1 VVHLASCA
9 TGNSRPSYISRI
21 IFVRLGE
28 DSYRRKPS
36 ACARRAAIS
45 LIGEAMNK
53 VNIGIIGTGW
63 CGGIRAEACA
73 ASPYVSELHI
83 AEIKEER
90 LKEVAQKT
98 RPATATTDYRKLLEN
113 KNINSIII
121 SATPETTHYPMA
133 RESLLAGKHVFLEKP
148 IALELSEAD
157 ELISLAREKSLLFT
171 IGYSQRFNPK
181 FAYVK
186 RSIED
191 GTVGQPV
198 SALVSRHIT
207 RNLGNKI
214 GGRIKLSPAAME
226 ATHDIDFIL
235 WCFAPRKPIRVY
247 AQQVNKIMRPT
258 HNVPDCVWI
267 VVTLDDGCV
276 FTIGAGWVLP
286 PAYPNFSSTWI
297 EMVGTEG
304 AIMVDDTHRDVS
316 LNTMKRGIEFP
327 ISTMPGEKVAHVY
340 AGPMEAETIHF
351 LECVAMGRQPLVTAE
366 HARMVMQVYQAA
378 DISAEEGR
386 PVDILPEG
394 LRADWQAGA
403 GDSAASRRAPVIS

>member
-1 VVHLASCA
+1 M
-9 TGNSRPSYISRI
+9 
-21 IFVRLGE
+21 
-28 DSYRRKPS
+28 KP
-36 ACARRAAIS
+36 
-45 LIGEAMNK
+45 

-63 CGGIRAEACA
+63 CGGIRAETCA
-73 ASPYVSELHI
+73 SSPYVSALHL
-83 AEIKEER
+83 AEIKPER
-90 LKEVAQKT
+90 LMEVAGTT
-98 RPATATTDYRKLLEN
+98 RPATTTNDYRTLLDNRE
-113 KNINSIII
+113 IDAVII

-133 RESLLAGKHVFLEKP
+133 KESLLAGKHVFLEKP

-157 ELISLAREKSLLFT
+157 DLIALARSKKLLFT

-191 GTVGQPV
+191 GTIGQPV
-198 SALVSRHIT
+198 SALISRHIT

-226 ATHDIDFIL
+226 ATHDIDFVL
-235 WCFAPRKPIRVY
+235 WCFAPRRPVRVY
-247 AQQVNKIMRPT
+247 AQEVRKIMQST

-267 VVTLDDGCV
+267 IVTLDDGSV

-304 AIMVDDTHRDVS
+304 SIMVDDTHRDVS

-327 ISTMPGEKVAHVY
+327 ISTMPGEKVGHVY
-340 AGPMEAETIHF
+340 AGPMEAETLHF
-351 LECVAMGRQPLVTAE
+351 LECVAKGKQPLVTAE

-378 DISAEEGR
+378 DRSAEEGIPIEIPAFE
-386 PVDILPEG
+386 PVPQPFPAQHSNSIKNAT
-394 LRADWQAGA
+394 ADR
-403 GDSAASRRAPVIS
+403 S